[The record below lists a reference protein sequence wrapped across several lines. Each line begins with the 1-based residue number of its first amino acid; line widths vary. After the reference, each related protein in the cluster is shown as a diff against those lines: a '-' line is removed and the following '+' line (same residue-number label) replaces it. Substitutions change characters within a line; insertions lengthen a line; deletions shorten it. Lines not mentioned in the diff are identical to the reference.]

1 MNPEPETTV
10 DPAYEVA
17 LQLWAEKVRNTWEED
32 LFDLWESKEGLK
44 IELIGVYHWAY
55 RVKVRRPWK
64 LFGKETLELHGI
76 FESGQSFPIIDSM
89 SAEEL
94 IDATLGTLL
103 VWLPRN
109 IVENNWVYG
118 LTFCDHADW
127 SDFFGGGD
135 SESPF
140 FRGLDLDEE
149 TWSRNPLPFRDGDK
163 VSRSILGF
171 EGEETALASI
181 HYWNNMF
188 LDGASGPAD
197 GEINTIELLSPPVLK
212 LNNETVPDVQV
223 KPVLTRAAQLFSQEA
238 Q

>member
-32 LFDLWESKEGLK
+32 LFDLWESTEGLK

-55 RVKVRRPWK
+55 RVKVRRRWK

-118 LTFCDHADW
+118 LTYCDHADW

-163 VSRSILGF
+163 VSRYILGF
-171 EGEETALASI
+171 EGEETTLASI

>member
-10 DPAYEVA
+10 DSAYEVA

-64 LFGKETLELHGI
+64 FFGKETLELHGI

-118 LTFCDHADW
+118 LTYCDHADW

-163 VSRSILGF
+163 VSRYILGF
-171 EGEETALASI
+171 EGEETTLASI

-197 GEINTIELLSPPVLK
+197 GEINTIKLLSPPVLK

>member
-32 LFDLWESKEGLK
+32 LFDLWESTEGLK

-55 RVKVRRPWK
+55 RVKVRRRWK

-149 TWSRNPLPFRDGDK
+149 TWSRNPLPFSDGDK

>member
-32 LFDLWESKEGLK
+32 LFDLWESTEGLK

-55 RVKVRRPWK
+55 RVKVRRRWK

>member
-64 LFGKETLELHGI
+64 FFGKETLELHGI

-163 VSRSILGF
+163 VSRYILGF
-171 EGEETALASI
+171 EGEETTLASI

-197 GEINTIELLSPPVLK
+197 GEINTIKLLSPPALK